1 MSLRLKNII
10 LHGQGIEDM
19 INGVLVEKLQKI
31 GDSRGRVMH
40 MIRRDSALFTAF
52 GEIYFS
58 TVNNGIVKAWR
69 KHLRMTQC
77 FAVPVGKVKLVIFDD
92 REGSSTK
99 GGIWEMETGQDN
111 YCLVK
116 VPPML
121 WYGFKGI
128 SEIPA
133 LIANCADMP
142 HDPHEIKRADPSDG
156 SIPYAW
162 K

>member
-1 MSLRLKNII
+1 
-10 LHGQGIEDM
+10 M
-19 INGVLVEKLQKI
+19 IGGVLTEKLQKI
-31 GDSRGRVMH
+31 EDNRGKVMH
-40 MIRRDSALFTAF
+40 MIRRDSPLFTAF

-58 TVNNGIVKAWR
+58 SVNSGVVKAWR
-69 KHLRMTQC
+69 KHLKMTQC

-99 GGIWEMETGQDN
+99 GEMLEMEIGEDN

-116 VPPML
+116 IPPML
-121 WYGFKGI
+121 WYGFKGM
-128 SEIPA
+128 SDIPA

-142 HDPHEIKRADPSDG
+142 HDPNEIKRAGPTDAA
-156 SIPYAW
+156 IPYAW